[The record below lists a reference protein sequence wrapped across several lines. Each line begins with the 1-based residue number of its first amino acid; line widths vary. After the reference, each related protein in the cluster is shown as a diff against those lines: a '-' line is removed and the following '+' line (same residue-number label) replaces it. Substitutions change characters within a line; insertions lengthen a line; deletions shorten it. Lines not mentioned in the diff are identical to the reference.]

1 MSDRIA
7 PSEFDEAVA
16 WAREEVNSEGHRALG
31 IGFEIADASTGTSKM
46 AYPDLTGR
54 EGTAFV
60 KIAICPKGK
69 GWPNE
74 YAVRNATEFKD
85 LVRFILANPSMFK
98 TENGDALDG
107 CVSLSDY
114 QL

>member
-1 MSDRIA
+1 MLDRIA

-54 EGTAFV
+54 EGTAFL
-60 KIAICPKGK
+60 ASSRRPP
-69 GWPNE
+69 W
-74 YAVRNATEFKD
+74 NAP
-85 LVRFILANPSMFK
+85 IPSNSS
-98 TENGDALDG
+98 EPGL
-107 CVSLSDY
+107 
-114 QL
+114 